1 MNIKDYPN
9 YFVTP
14 EGKVQNMLTGN
25 DLSPAINPQTGY
37 LMVSLWKDN
46 VGKTF
51 AVHRLVALAY
61 LPNPLGK
68 PEVNHIDSDRTNCH
82 PSNLEWVTSS
92 ENSIH
97 AVKQGRRDHIP
108 RMKSS
113 DLARALN
120 LMLEGNSYQTISD
133 TLNNAWKVSFLS
145 VKVKQYAIAQG
156 KLPELQ
162 QALQD
167 QRKTL
172 AMKNLGKINVHK

>member
-14 EGKVQNMLTGN
+14 EGKVQNMLTSN
-25 DLSPAINPQTGY
+25 YLSPAINPQTGY
-37 LMVSLWKDN
+37 QMVSLWKDN

-82 PSNLEWVTSS
+82 PNNLEWVTSS

-113 DLARALN
+113 DLDLALT
-120 LMLEGNSYQTISD
+120 LVLEGNSYQTV
-133 TLNNAWKVSFLS
+133 TNLLHNAWKVPFLS

-162 QALQD
+162 QALQN
-167 QRKTL
+167 QRKKR
-172 AMKNLGKINVHK
+172 AMKNLDKINVHK